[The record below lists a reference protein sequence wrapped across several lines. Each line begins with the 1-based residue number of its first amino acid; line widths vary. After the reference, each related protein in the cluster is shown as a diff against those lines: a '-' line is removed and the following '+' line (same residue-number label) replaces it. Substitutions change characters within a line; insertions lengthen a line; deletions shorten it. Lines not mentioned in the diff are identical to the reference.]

1 MTDEPTISMTAA
13 VPADVDRLTEIVQIG
28 FPMAPEWRAPRF
40 IIRRWWLGLMGRDDC
55 RVISLRVDGVHHGFI
70 IYVADEPT
78 WDRIESTGP
87 NSKLVKLFVLLT
99 NREVR
104 RSRLAKR
111 KRIRDARKAA
121 NEGGAEQS
129 AQSALP
135 TRTEDWHDAEF
146 FAGLMA
152 IDPACRSRGLGTMML
167 QECERLA
174 AERGSDLV
182 RIYAD
187 PRNTRA
193 HALYERLGYRH
204 AGRGK
209 SSLIMLK
216 NLQT

>member
-1 MTDEPTISMTAA
+1 MSAEPTITML
-13 VPADVDRLTEIVQIG
+13 PAEPRDADRLTEIVQTC

-40 IIRRWWLGLMGRDDC
+40 VIRRWWRGLMGRTDC
-55 RVISLRVDGVHHGFI
+55 RVVCLRVDGVHQGFI

-87 NSKLVKLFVLLT
+87 NSKLIKLFVLLT
-99 NREVR
+99 NPQVL
-104 RSRLAKR
+104 RSRLRKR
-111 KRIRDARKAA
+111 KRLREA
-121 NEGGAEQS
+121 
-129 AQSALP
+129 AQSSPATNP
-135 TRTEDWHDAEF
+135 DATVSDRTEHWHDAEF

-209 SSLIMLK
+209 GSLVMLK
-216 NLQT
+216 NLKS